1 MTSATREVTV
11 ESILKVQGLVKTFG
25 DLEVLRGVDLAVSS
39 GDVVF
44 IIGPSGS
51 GKSTL
56 LRCINFLEQPNAGLI
71 EFDGKE
77 LCRNDNGQFYVR
89 PERELRIARAHM
101 PMVFQHFN
109 LFKHRT
115 VLENVIEGPIMVLRR
130 PRREVVA
137 EARDILKE
145 VGLGDKLDSY
155 PAQLSGGQQQRVGIA
170 RALAM
175 QPKVILFDEPT
186 SSLDP
191 ELVSDVLETIRRLA
205 IGGMTMIVVTHEM
218 SFARNLASIVHF
230 MLDGAIAESGPPDKI
245 FNAPENERL
254 RTFMS
259 AMLR

>member
-1 MTSATREVTV
+1 VSAKP
-11 ESILKVQGLVKTFG
+11 ILSVRGLSKSFG
-25 DLEVLRGVDLAVSS
+25 ALEVLRGVDLSVSV
-39 GDVVF
+39 GDLVF

-56 LRCINFLEQPNAGLI
+56 LRCINFLERPDTGLI
-71 EFDGKE
+71 EFDGKA
-77 LCRNDNGQFYVR
+77 LCYSDNGQFHVR
-89 PERELRIARAHM
+89 PDRELRVARAHM

-115 VLENVIEGPIMVLRR
+115 VLENVIEGPIMVLQR

-137 EARDILKE
+137 EAKGILDE
-145 VGLGDKLDSY
+145 VGLGDKIDAY

-191 ELVSDVLETIRRLA
+191 ELVSGVLETIRRLA
-205 IGGMTMIVVTHEM
+205 LDGMTMIVVTHEM
-218 SFARNLASIVHF
+218 GFARNLASIVHF
-230 MLDGAIAESGPPDKI
+230 MLDGAIAESGPPDKL

-254 RTFMS
+254 RAFIS
-259 AMLR
+259 AMLH

>member
-1 MTSATREVTV
+1 MSGQA
-11 ESILKVQGLVKTFG
+11 ILRVQGLAKSFG
-25 DLEVLRGVDLAVSS
+25 ELEVLRRVDLRVSA

-56 LRCINFLEQPNAGLI
+56 LRCINFLEHPNAGTI

-77 LCRNDNGQFYVR
+77 LCYSDDGQFHVR
-89 PERELRIARAHM
+89 PDRELRVARAHM

-115 VLENVIEGPIMVLRR
+115 VLENVIEGPIMVLKR

-137 EARDILKE
+137 EAREILDE
-145 VGLGDKLDSY
+145 VGLGDKIDAY

-191 ELVSDVLETIRRLA
+191 ELVSGVLETIRRLA
-205 IGGMTMIVVTHEM
+205 LDGMTMIVVTHEM
-218 SFARNLASIVHF
+218 SFARNLASVVHF

-254 RTFMS
+254 RAFIS

>member
-1 MTSATREVTV
+1 MTSGMQGVTAG
-11 ESILKVQGLVKTFG
+11 SILKVHSLFKRFG
-25 DLEVLRGVDLAVSS
+25 DLEVLRGVDLTVSR

-56 LRCINFLEQPNAGLI
+56 LRCINFLEHPNAGLI

-77 LCRNDNGQFYVR
+77 LCRSDNGQFYVR
-89 PERELRIARAHM
+89 PERELRVARAHM

-115 VLENVIEGPIMVLRR
+115 VLENVIEGPIMVLQR
-130 PRREVVA
+130 PRRDVVA
-137 EARDILKE
+137 EARQILVE
-145 VGLGDKLDSY
+145 VGLGDKLGSY

-205 IGGMTMIVVTHEM
+205 LGGMTMIVVTHEM
-218 SFARNLASIVHF
+218 GFARNLASIVHF
-230 MLDGAIAESGPPDKI
+230 MLDGAIAESGPPESI

-254 RTFMS
+254 RVFMRS
-259 AMLR
+259 MLR